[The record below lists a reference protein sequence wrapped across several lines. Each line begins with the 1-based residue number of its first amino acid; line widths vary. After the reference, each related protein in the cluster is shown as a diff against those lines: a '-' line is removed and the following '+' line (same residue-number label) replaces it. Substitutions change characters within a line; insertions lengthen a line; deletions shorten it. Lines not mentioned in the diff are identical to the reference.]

1 MYIVNKDDLSIYV
14 TRGDIV
20 ALSVTAVDRESGTPY
35 TFQPGE
41 IVRFAVYGKK
51 DCTNVVLQKDFPVTA
66 VTQSVDIFL
75 TEEDTKIGEVISK
88 PKDYWYE
95 VVLNPLDNPQ
105 TIIGYD
111 DDGTKVFK
119 LFPEGDDIG
128 DYVPDIKPEDIPI
141 VDDELDLTSPRPVQN
156 QAIARAFA
164 NLQGGYQATHD
175 AVAKL
180 HVTPEMFGAVG
191 DGKADDTEAL
201 KMTFAAAKKVVIKN
215 GSYLI
220 SDTIAVDS
228 DTVIEISNAEIL
240 SKATENKKYIFD
252 LTGKDNVKIYGDNA
266 TLEMSKPETVQQACV
281 AIFDAHNILLDGLK
295 LAKPGGDGIIIGGGT
310 KKIAQDI
317 FIQNC
322 IIDNSRRNGISIV
335 GAVDNV
341 KIQNCIIKNTSGAV
355 PQQGIDIETWSP
367 ELINR
372 NIEIS
377 HCRFENNAT
386 GAVTVFEYTDGVK
399 FHDNY
404 CDNIVSVKVNND
416 YESVSEAIPTNIEM
430 YNNTFKGTVYFYRIS
445 DGVFAVKGNVFD
457 GSHITVDHS
466 LALNKDET
474 IKNAPAKTI
483 CNNVFNDC
491 LTAIYI
497 GNNANISV
505 TDNVIN
511 NCTLFLNLFGLHDC
525 VISGNIVNGYNA
537 NGGNEYCVSINGV
550 VKNLDINNNIIKQ
563 PSGANSVAKL
573 IRVGGG
579 SVERLKVHHNNF
591 EKALFTKVITY
602 DAIGS
607 NIDYAN
613 ATSISKNHTET
624 LCTPCEYLVGTIVTV
639 NVDGVLTPKICVKDG
654 GTYSWRNI
662 RFQYD
667 GYDV

>member
-1 MYIVNKDDLSIYV
+1 MYTVNEDLSIYV

-20 ALSVTAVDRESGTPY
+20 ALSVTADDKGKPY

-95 VVLNPLDNPQ
+95 VVLNPFDNPQ

-111 DDGTKVFK
+111 TDGTKVFK

-128 DYVPDIKPEDIPI
+128 EYEPEITPDDIPI
-141 VDDELDLTSPRPVQN
+141 VDEELDLTSPRPVQN

-191 DGKADDTEAL
+191 DGKADDTAAL

-215 GSYLI
+215 GTYLI
-220 SDTIAVDS
+220 SDTIDVES
-228 DTVIEISNAEIL
+228 DAVIEISNAKIL
-240 SKATENKKYIFD
+240 STATENKKYIFD

-266 TLEMSKPETVQQACV
+266 TLEMSKPETAQQACV

-295 LAKPGGDGIIIGGGT
+295 LAKAGGDGIIIGGST
-310 KKIAQDI
+310 KKIAQDV
-317 FIQNC
+317 FVSNC

-341 KIQNCIIKNTSGAV
+341 KIQNCVIKNTSGAI
-355 PQQGIDIETWSP
+355 PQLGIDIETWSP
-367 ELINR
+367 ELINK

-399 FHDNY
+399 IHDNY
-404 CDNIVSVKVNND
+404 CDNVVSVKVNDN
-416 YESVSEAIPTNIEM
+416 YVSVPEAIPTNIEM

-466 LALNKDET
+466 LSLNNDEL

-497 GNNANISV
+497 GNNANIAV

-511 NCTLFLNLFGLHDC
+511 NCTLFLNLFGLHDS
-525 VISGNIVNGYNA
+525 VISGNIVNGYNV
-537 NGGNEYCVSINGV
+537 NGENEYCISMSGV

-563 PSGANSVAKL
+563 TSGGIKVAKL
-573 IRVGGG
+573 IRVAGG

-591 EKALFTKVITY
+591 EKALFDKVITY

-613 ATSISKNHTET
+613 ATSTRKNHTET

-639 NVDGVLTPKICVKDG
+639 NDNGVLTPKICVKDG

-667 GYDV
+667 TYGD